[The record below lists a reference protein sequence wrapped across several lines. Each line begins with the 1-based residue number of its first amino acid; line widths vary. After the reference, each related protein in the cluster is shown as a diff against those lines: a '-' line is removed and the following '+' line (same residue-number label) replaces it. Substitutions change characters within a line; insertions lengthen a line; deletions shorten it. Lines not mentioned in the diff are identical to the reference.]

1 MNKLVDINYAL
12 LAQLSYL
19 YWNKLKNEDI
29 ENFGT
34 KKIDY
39 LLKDSY
45 MLGIIKTDFYNN
57 PKHFPSNESIYINPE
72 DEKSKI
78 QGGLP
83 PYVYHGDDKRL
94 LLAYS
99 LDDGKKPKAKFGEI
113 LDGWEYLD
121 CATGEMIENKF
132 FDKKLLEGYKE
143 SGFFGVAFQ
152 RGDDII
158 IAYRGTETEELSK
171 DGGTDLNIYFKQLN
185 IQQVEAVLFYE
196 YIRRKYGKENGK
208 NKKIY
213 ITGHSLAGALAQY
226 VHLYATWQEYEIGHT
241 VTWNGLGTFGS
252 ALTPLQFS
260 MTEDIRI
267 SPNDSL
273 IDVTEKLREEQKKFR
288 VRIESIEKEDYGE
301 KLKKFYSLT
310 GKELREYIKDNCN
323 NFRENITNYYMHEDF
338 VGGYLNGDYIGRKV
352 AVDIENKKDK
362 NCRNH
367 KNSENEK
374 EKLIENIKN
383 AIPVLIL
390 LNGLFSDEKVSL
402 KNKGILTKI
411 GYVYLVSSVLLPR
424 EKFGM
429 LIDEADEVDK
439 AKISYFIEKLKTMDI
454 SEISDYGKD
463 MIVLL
468 LNFLDEDEFSKN
480 CKESL
485 AELRRYVEKI
495 FPPVE
500 KGLSSY
506 IFHGVNNFLAFM
518 NDSGNIEVGVM
529 RKEFRWNALK
539 TIVQLKSD
547 FNYKF
552 LKGIDRNNKKDQ
564 ILEIKNYN
572 VEQEIY
578 QRANRLIYGGI
589 FVPFPITQTDIL
601 FRENFIL
608 ENFTAKDM
616 DVNKNK
622 PDGKYIGEITLG
634 IYNNIARLGGI
645 HGQSP
650 VKIKIYVVGLE
661 EVKVK
666 EDKKKVI
673 TFGIE
678 EKEHSY
684 NKVLR

>member
-1 MNKLVDINYAL
+1 
-12 LAQLSYL
+12 
-19 YWNKLKNEDI
+19 
-29 ENFGT
+29 
-34 KKIDY
+34 
-39 LLKDSY
+39 
-45 MLGIIKTDFYNN
+45 
-57 PKHFPSNESIYINPE
+57 
-72 DEKSKI
+72 
-78 QGGLP
+78 
-83 PYVYHGDDKRL
+83 
-94 LLAYS
+94 
-99 LDDGKKPKAKFGEI
+99 
-113 LDGWEYLD
+113 
-121 CATGEMIENKF
+121 
-132 FDKKLLEGYKE
+132 
-143 SGFFGVAFQ
+143 
-152 RGDDII
+152 
-158 IAYRGTETEELSK
+158 
-171 DGGTDLNIYFKQLN
+171 
-185 IQQVEAVLFYE
+185 
-196 YIRRKYGKENGK
+196 
-208 NKKIY
+208 
-213 ITGHSLAGALAQY
+213 
-226 VHLYATWQEYEIGHT
+226 
-241 VTWNGLGTFGS
+241 
-252 ALTPLQFS
+252 
-260 MTEDIRI
+260 
-267 SPNDSL
+267 
-273 IDVTEKLREEQKKFR
+273 
-288 VRIESIEKEDYGE
+288 
-301 KLKKFYSLT
+301 
-310 GKELREYIKDNCN
+310 
-323 NFRENITNYYMHEDF
+323 MHEDF

-374 EKLIENIKN
+374 EELIENIKN

-390 LNGLFSDEKVSL
+390 LSGLFSDEKVSL

-439 AKISYFIEKLKTMDI
+439 TKISYFIEKLKTMDI

-485 AELRRYVEKI
+485 TELRRYVEKI

-608 ENFTAKDM
+608 ENFTTKDM

-650 VKIKIYVVGLE
+650 VKIKIYAVGLE